1 MTPSS
6 VEPVPQPAETAAA
19 PHRSRREQRADVRRQ
34 RLVEAQLGP
43 EPGAA
48 DPAPR
53 GLAAR
58 ARSLWCGCVSG
69 LG

>member
-6 VEPVPQPAETAAA
+6 VEPVPQAAGTAAA
-19 PHRSRREQRADVRRQ
+19 PHRSRREQRADLRRQ
-34 RLVEAQLGP
+34 RLVDAQLGP
-43 EPGAA
+43 EPGTD

-58 ARSLWCGCVSG
+58 ARSLWCGFLGG